1 MWLPL
6 APDGPRF
13 AAIAGAITAEIRRG
27 RLVPGERLPSS
38 RALATALGVHRN
50 TVLAALAELEAQGW
64 IATRP
69 AQGTFVSTALPPTGP
84 GPGPRAPSAPPAS

>member
-84 GPGPRAPSAPPAS
+84 GPGPRAPSSAPAS